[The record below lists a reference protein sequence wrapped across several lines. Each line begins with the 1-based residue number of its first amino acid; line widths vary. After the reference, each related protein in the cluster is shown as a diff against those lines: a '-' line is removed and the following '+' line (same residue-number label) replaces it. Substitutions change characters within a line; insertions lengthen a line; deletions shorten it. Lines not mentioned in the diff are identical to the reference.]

1 MTLGADGV
9 GGEPPADPA
18 APIVYGAVVRL
29 SALIRRITQNNPGLF
44 TGPGTN
50 THLVG
55 RSELFVL
62 DPGEDRDDGHLE
74 RIVAAVGDATVRA
87 VIPSHG
93 HEDHWPLAA
102 PLARALDAPIWFMG
116 VHDGFRADRVLRDGE
131 ILDAGDVRLQALH
144 TPGHARDHASFVLP
158 LERALFPSDHVMG
171 WSTSI
176 IAPPDGDLTEYM
188 RSLERLLALPDLDVL
203 FPAHGEAV
211 AAPYHRM
218 RELHAHRRERSRQA
232 LAALATGPGAIG
244 PLVARIY
251 ADTDPR
257 LHPAAAHSL
266 YAHLLALET
275 AGLVERVSS
284 PAADAWDEVVW
295 RVTA

>member
-1 MTLGADGV
+1 MTAGPDSEAS
-9 GGEPPADPA
+9 PNAA
-18 APIVYGAVVRL
+18 APIAYGRVVRL
-29 SALIRRITQNNPGLF
+29 SALVRRITQNNPGLF

-55 RSELFVL
+55 REELFVL

-74 RIVAAVGDATVRA
+74 RIVAAVGAATVHA

-102 PLARALDAPIWFMG
+102 PLARALGAPVWFMG
-116 VHDGFRADRVLRDGE
+116 VHDGFRADRVVRDGDV
-131 ILDAGDVRLQALH
+131 LVAGDVRLQALH

-158 LERALFPSDHVMG
+158 QERALFPSDHVMG

-176 IAPPDGDLTEYM
+176 IAPPDGDLTQYM
-188 RSLERLLALPDLDVL
+188 RSLERLMALPDLDVL
-203 FPAHGEAV
+203 YPAHGESV
-211 AAPYHRM
+211 TAPYDRM

-232 LAALATGPGAIG
+232 LEALAAGPSAIV
-244 PLVARIY
+244 PLVTRIY

-257 LHPAAAHSL
+257 LHPAAAQSL

-275 AGLVERVSS
+275 EGRIERVSS
-284 PAADAWDEVVW
+284 PAAAWDEIVW
-295 RVTA
+295 RITA